1 MVGTTDLCSMD
12 ATDLLQGYAT
22 RRFSPVDVLEAVLAR
37 TEELNPR
44 YNAFFHLMAEDALA
58 LAAQS
63 EKRWFAGL
71 PTGTLDGVPV
81 SIKDSIAAEGTPM
94 WRGARAYKDGPP
106 SAYDSPPAARLKEA
120 GALLFGKTTMP
131 DFGMFGAG
139 VSTAHG
145 ITRNPWNTAFN
156 TGGSSSGGGA
166 ALAARLGPLA
176 VGSDIGGSLRL
187 PAALCGL
194 ATLKPTQGRVP
205 HLPPSPLRTAGPMA
219 RTVRDVALMLTVL
232 SRPDL
237 RDYGGLAPEGIA
249 YEQHL
254 GLGFRGR
261 RIGLLLDVGYG
272 EPAEPAVRRSVEAAA
287 QAFAAAGAEVQMMGP
302 LLDADPSE
310 ALDRIFSVRS
320 RIELDHLPP
329 EKRESV
335 HPLVRR
341 LCERA
346 DAFTAMDYG
355 AASDLL
361 ERAKATIVART
372 SLYDYVLS
380 PVLPVVNFPANEV
393 AFRPDAP
400 MSVTTF
406 TAMFNQTGQPAAS
419 LCCGFDERGLP
430 IGLQII
436 GRRFD
441 DIGVLA
447 LAQAYEE
454 LRGFT
459 PHWPT

>member
-1 MVGTTDLCSMD
+1 MSETTDLCSLD
-12 ATDLLQGYAT
+12 ATDLLRGYAT
-22 RRFSPVDVLEAVLAR
+22 RRFSPVEVLKAVLDR
-37 TEELNPR
+37 TEALNPR
-44 YNAFFHLMAEDALA
+44 YNAFFHVMAEDALA
-58 LAAQS
+58 QAVQS
-63 EKRWFAGL
+63 EKRWVAGV
-71 PTGTLDGVPV
+71 PMGTLDGVPV

-94 WRGARAYKDGPP
+94 WRGAKAYRDNPP
-106 SAYDSPPAARLKEA
+106 SAYDSPPAARLREA
-120 GALLFGKTTMP
+120 GALLFAKTTMP

-166 ALAARLGPLA
+166 ALAARLGPLT

-219 RTVRDVALMLTVL
+219 RTVRDVALMLTTL
-232 SRPDL
+232 AKPDP
-237 RDYGGLAPEGIA
+237 RDYGSLAPDHVV

-254 GLGFRGR
+254 DLRFRGR
-261 RIGLLLDVGYG
+261 KIGLLLDVGYG
-272 EPAEPAVRRSVEAAA
+272 APAEPAVRRSVEAAA
-287 QAFAAAGAEVQMMGP
+287 AAFVAAGAEVHRMAP

-320 RIELDHLPP
+320 RIELDHLPL
-329 EKRESV
+329 EKRDDV

-341 LCERA
+341 LCARA

-361 ERAKATIVART
+361 ERAKATITART
-372 SLYDYVLS
+372 APYDYVLS
-380 PVLPVVNFPANEV
+380 PVLPVVNFPAEDV
-393 AFRPDAP
+393 AFRPDDP
-400 MSVTTF
+400 MSVTNF

-441 DIGVLA
+441 DAGVLA
-447 LAQAYEE
+447 LAQAYEAI
-454 LRGFT
+454 RGFT
-459 PHWPT
+459 PHWPA

>member
-1 MVGTTDLCSMD
+1 MVGTADLCSMD

-22 RRFSPVDVLEAVLAR
+22 RRFSPVEVLEAVLAR

-94 WRGARAYKDGPP
+94 WRGAKAYKDGPP

-237 RDYGGLAPEGIA
+237 RDYGGLAPE
-249 YEQHL
+249 
-254 GLGFRGR
+254 
-261 RIGLLLDVGYG
+261 
-272 EPAEPAVRRSVEAAA
+272 
-287 QAFAAAGAEVQMMGP
+287 
-302 LLDADPSE
+302 
-310 ALDRIFSVRS
+310 
-320 RIELDHLPP
+320 
-329 EKRESV
+329 
-335 HPLVRR
+335 R
-341 LCERA
+341 LA
-346 DAFTAMDYG
+346 
-355 AASDLL
+355 
-361 ERAKATIVART
+361 
-372 SLYDYVLS
+372 
-380 PVLPVVNFPANEV
+380 
-393 AFRPDAP
+393 
-400 MSVTTF
+400 
-406 TAMFNQTGQPAAS
+406 
-419 LCCGFDERGLP
+419 
-430 IGLQII
+430 
-436 GRRFD
+436 
-441 DIGVLA
+441 
-447 LAQAYEE
+447 
-454 LRGFT
+454 
-459 PHWPT
+459 H